1 MDQARL
7 GGHACLLGGVLP
19 QWKDGRGDTREQ
31 RDRAKAVARSVA
43 TMQMLAAARV
53 KAHRKRAAKA
63 TQWVRD
69 REQARPML
77 QLMLR
82 AWAGVART
90 GAAARVAGAPMLG
103 PEDRILDDEQY
114 KQLKLLGNVQLR
126 ALCCTFCRLELHLLS
141 HRDVSHGT
149 MQHSSCPG

>member
-1 MDQARL
+1 MNSTSRRRTL
-7 GGHACLLGGVLP
+7 G
-19 QWKDGRGDTREQ
+19 KKTTFETRVSSAT
-31 RDRAKAVARSVA
+31 RPRPKAVAQSVA
-43 TMQMLAAARV
+43 TMQMLAAVRV

-90 GAAARVAGAPMLG
+90 KAARAARP
-103 PEDRILDDEQY
+103 
-114 KQLKLLGNVQLR
+114 
-126 ALCCTFCRLELHLLS
+126 
-141 HRDVSHGT
+141 
-149 MQHSSCPG
+149 PG